1 MNSNQGAV
9 WSAGCECHV
18 ESRLGNLIDDLCG
31 TAFFFC
37 VGNSKK
43 SIGH

>member
-1 MNSNQGAV
+1 
-9 WSAGCECHV
+9 V

-31 TAFFFC
+31 TAFLFC

-43 SIGH
+43 SIGTLDRRLLKLLPRSST